1 MTLTPPAPALVGDRL
16 ATVGTPSLL
25 IDLDA
30 FEANLRDTAAFVAD
44 HGVALRPHAKA
55 HKSSAIALQQVE
67 AGAAGICCQKLS
79 EAYPFAAAGVRD
91 IHVTNEFVG
100 EDKLL
105 MATELASYVQ
115 LSVCVDAVAQVN
127 ALGQAATS
135 AGVTIDVL
143 PEIDVGQNRCGVT
156 SHDALFE
163 LVDAIAMHA
172 SLRFAGLQGYHGG
185 AQHIADWVARK
196 ETASRAAERAGA
208 FVRALQAR
216 GVRCTRVTGGGTGTF
231 EFDVASGVYTE
242 VQPGSYAIMDGEYG
256 GIAWHGAVRPRNS
269 LFVLST
275 IMSATRPGMVV
286 CDVGLKGLAVDA
298 GLPRAVTWAASEGPP
313 LAYIAANDEH
323 GKLQIIGSP
332 DAGTSHLLGQRI
344 LVTPGHCDPTVNLY
358 DQYVCFRGDRVE
370 AIWPID
376 ARGLSR

>member
-1 MTLTPPAPALVGDRL
+1 MTLTPPAPALIGDSL
-16 ATVGTPSLL
+16 SSVGTPSLL

-30 FEANLRDTAAFVAD
+30 FEANLRDTATFVAE

-55 HKSSAIALQQVE
+55 HKSSAIALRQLE
-67 AGAAGICCQKLS
+67 AGAVGICCQKLS

-100 EDKLL
+100 RDKLL
-105 MATELASYVQ
+105 MATQLASQVH
-115 LSVCVDAVAQVN
+115 LSVCVDALPQVR
-127 ALGQAATS
+127 ALGEAATS

-156 SHDALFE
+156 THEALFE
-163 LVDAIAMHA
+163 LIDAIAAHPG
-172 SLRFAGLQGYHGG
+172 LRFAGLQAYHGG
-185 AQHIADWVARK
+185 AQHIADWSARK
-196 ETASRAAERAGA
+196 DTAGRAAERAGT
-208 FVRALQAR
+208 FVRALEVR
-216 GVRCTRVTGGGTGTF
+216 GERCARVTGGGTGTF

-298 GLPRAVTWAASEGPP
+298 GLPRTVTWAASEGPS

-323 GKLQIIGSP
+323 GKLETVGTP
-332 DAGTSHLLGQRI
+332 DADTTQLLGQRV

-358 DQYVCFRGDRVE
+358 DQYVCFRGERVE